1 MVVRQLQEIFLESLK
16 GPLADLLDMRNEAL
30 MSIYLD
36 QNPIQDAFR
45 YRAKYFGLKFAGL
58 LLDEKGELNKERLD
72 ELNRLLAEGSFV
84 LGPGRE
90 GDVLIF
96 GHIRNCL
103 RWLAESK
110 EVQMAFRRFS
120 PPLCH
125 KKAEEVIRETL
136 WPEPIR
142 ALQTVHVRKAVLAA
156 WLTFLRQTTGSCF
169 ATAPAILIQQTAP
182 LRFFKDVYDLLST
195 GQMKRTV
202 AGKEYS
208 VPLSLSTGKGDL
220 LKIGS
225 GSPGLAMALESAGL
239 AISNEI
245 LKKIGELGPLTV
257 EKLISVLLMEHA
269 GLTEE
274 DIEDEEHLS
283 RIQMTLLLAK
293 QTAVYYQRPS
303 ERAVKVADWK
313 KKVAKACTTFR
324 TVTECA
330 LLRSWEYSI
339 ASFSDVKTEFARWNL
354 YIGLGL
360 HPDQKGG
367 IGEFLYA
374 EVNGHLQKCNGEIE
388 RLTQEYNQALNA
400 MDALEIMFRAA
411 PSEARRNQIKSE
423 MMTHNLNLSTV
434 IEMRNEQVAK
444 AGALVG
450 FFSSLIEQY
459 DQKMQESFQ
468 ELFDPALVGE
478 EAHLYDDSSA
488 GFRLVYKHGR
498 LDASQWTAIYD
509 GEHYIEYLRDFF
521 SSKENELNFPA
532 AIGRDLVSEITTG
545 LIQFIRT
552 PEFLDSALARSKE
565 KGRRS
570 PWDYISGGTL
580 QTLLMSY
587 CNRDRPFTE
596 IGVTPRSEEELLRF
610 LASIKGGS
618 PLLMHSPT
626 HAFIVFPG
634 LSTSQPTYKKC
645 AKWNEEMQEHIAH
658 RVSER
663 LPEEERALFIHLV
676 RQKPTAGTNVLFR
689 THLIEALSPR
699 IKQRESIID
708 SVLFENS
715 PLFSKTEAKDA
726 VNQILHTIGRAEA
739 VGQFDR
745 SFYGAFDISQI
756 TKAILLK
763 ALGKAILPVDWD
775 QRIVDSMRRLG
786 IIPNSLLFADTNWS
800 GWYFGFVKNP
810 TTERLELWRLN
821 RTATQGFP
829 MTDWKQWFDTK
840 NTSAWV
846 VLNQPKEYM
855 DEF

>member
-16 GPLADLLDMRNEAL
+16 GPLADLLEMRDEAL
-30 MSIYLD
+30 MSLYLD

-45 YRAKYFGLKFAGL
+45 YRAKYIGLKFAGL
-58 LLDEKGELNKERLD
+58 LVDEKGELNKDLLD
-72 ELNRLLAEGSFV
+72 ELNQLLAEGPFV
-84 LGPGRE
+84 LGPARE

-103 RWLAESK
+103 RWLTESK
-110 EVQMAFRRFS
+110 EVQVAFRKFS

-136 WPEPIR
+136 WPEPIK
-142 ALQTVHVRKAVLAA
+142 AVQTVHIRKAVIAS

-169 ATAPAILIQQTAP
+169 ATAPAILIQQTDP
-182 LRFFKDVYDLLST
+182 LRFFKDIYDLLST

-202 AGKEYS
+202 DGKEYS
-208 VPLSLSTGKGDL
+208 VPLSLNTGKGDL
-220 LKIGS
+220 LKIGTS
-225 GSPGLAMALESAGL
+225 SPGLAMALESAGI

-245 LKKIGELGPLTV
+245 LNRIKELGPLNV
-257 EKLISVLLMEHA
+257 EKLLSALLMEHI
-269 GLTEE
+269 GLTQE

-303 ERAVKVADWK
+303 ERALKVSDWK
-313 KKVAKACTTFR
+313 KKVLKACTTFR

-374 EVNGHLQKCNGEIE
+374 QVNRHLQKCNAEIE
-388 RLTQEYNQALNA
+388 RLAEEYNQALNA
-400 MDALEIMFRAA
+400 VDALETMFRAA

-423 MMTHNLNLSTV
+423 MMTHNLNLST
-434 IEMRNEQVAK
+434 ILELRNELLAK
-444 AGALVG
+444 SDALVG

-468 ELFDPALVGE
+468 ELFDPALIGE

-498 LDASQWTAIYD
+498 LDASQWTVIYD
-509 GEHYIEYLRDFF
+509 GEHYIDCLRDFF
-521 SSKENELNFPA
+521 TVRENELHFPPVL
-532 AIGRDLVSEITTG
+532 GRELVSEITTA

-552 PEFLDSALARSKE
+552 PEFLASALARSKE

-580 QTLLMSY
+580 QTLLMAY
-587 CNRDRPFTE
+587 CNRNRPFTE
-596 IGVTPRSEEELLRF
+596 LSVVPRSEEDLFRF
-610 LASIKGGS
+610 LASIKGGA

-626 HAFIVFPG
+626 HAFIIFPG
-634 LSTSQPTYKKC
+634 LFTSQPTYKKC
-645 AKWNEEMQEHIAH
+645 VKWNEEMQEHIAH
-658 RVSER
+658 QVSNR
-663 LPEEERALFIHLV
+663 LAEEERALFIHLV
-676 RQKPTAGTNVLFR
+676 RQKPTAATNILFR
-689 THLIEALSPR
+689 TYLIEALSSR
-699 IKQRESIID
+699 TKHSESIID
-708 SVLFENS
+708 SVLYENS
-715 PLFSKTEAKDA
+715 PLFCKTEAKEA
-726 VNQILHTIGRAEA
+726 VNQILRTMGRGEP

-745 SFYGAFDISQI
+745 SFYGAFDLSQI

-763 ALGKAILPVDWD
+763 AIGKAILPLDWD
-775 QRIVDSMRRLG
+775 QKIVDTMRRLG
-786 IIPNSLLFADTNWS
+786 ILPNSVLFADTNWS

-829 MTDWKQWFDTK
+829 MTDWKQWFDPS

-855 DEF
+855 P